1 MKRTMLMLALVA
13 TMALVLFAC
22 KSDEQGATQGEG
34 VITGV
39 VTDAATGN
47 ALASVTL
54 QAQTIGG
61 ATQTAT
67 TDAQGNFRFSFTT
80 DSAKSVT
87 ISVTKSG
94 YRDTSVVV
102 QIQPGVVVTL
112 GLQIAARSP
121 ISGVG
126 GGSGVAQTIAFL
138 GASPRQIS
146 VYGVGG
152 LETSILGFEVRDSL
166 GLAID
171 AAHSVSMSFQI
182 VGGLNGGEY
191 ISPLSVTTNAIGQA
205 YTTFNSGIRAGVFQV
220 VATVTLA
227 GRPPITS
234 NPVRLIITA
243 GFPDQAHFTIGI
255 DRFNFPALG
264 IVGKRNSVSVLVGD
278 KYTNPVQPNTAVYF
292 RSSAGVIQPSVFT
305 DASGQGTVDL
315 ISGNPA
321 PFGIYAA
328 RPPYGPDTAGYHHI
342 VARTVGEGG
351 VTVQDSTLILWSGGS
366 IISNVNPTTFNIPD
380 GGFQDFTFTV
390 SDFLGH
396 PLSEGTIIS
405 VQATVPPPPDP
416 NAQVNQ
422 VQLAFGRNGSLTLP
436 DVILPGPGRTA
447 FGFRLSDGSTIV
459 AVTPV
464 TVSITVTSENNNAY
478 FTFFGIVN

>member
-1 MKRTMLMLALVA
+1 MKRTMLMLTLVA

-34 VITGV
+34 VITGT
-39 VTDAATGN
+39 VTDVATGN
-47 ALASVTL
+47 PLATVTL

-61 ATQTAT
+61 TTQTAT
-67 TDAQGNFRFSFTT
+67 TDAQGTFRFSFTT

-87 ISVTKSG
+87 ISITKSG

-112 GLQIAARSP
+112 GVQIAARSP

-138 GASPRQIS
+138 GATPRQIS

-152 LETSILGFEVRDSL
+152 PETSILGFEVRDSL

-171 AAHSVSMSFQI
+171 AAHAVSVSFQI

-191 ISPLSVTTNAIGQA
+191 ISPVSVTTNAIGQA

-234 NPVRLIITA
+234 SPVRLIITA

-255 DRFNFPALG
+255 ERFNFPALG
-264 IVGKRNSVSVLVGD
+264 IIGKRNSVGVLVGD

-292 RSSAGVIQPSVFT
+292 RSSAGVIQASVFT

-315 ISGNPA
+315 ISGNP
-321 PFGIYAA
+321 G
-328 RPPYGPDTAGYHHI
+328 PPTGYHYI
-342 VARTVGEGG
+342 VARTIGEAG
-351 VTVQDSTLILWSGGS
+351 VTVIDSIQILWSGGS
-366 IISNVNPTTFNIPD
+366 IISNVNPTTFNIPN
-380 GGFQDFTFTV
+380 GGSQDFTFTV

-422 VQLAFGRNGSLTLP
+422 VLLAFGRNGSLTLP
-436 DVILPGPGRTA
+436 DVIFPGPGTTD
-447 FGFRLSDGSTIV
+447 FSFRLSDGSTIDV
-459 AVTPV
+459 ATPV

>member
-1 MKRTMLMLALVA
+1 MKRTMLMLTLVA

-34 VITGV
+34 VITGA

-112 GLQIAARSP
+112 GLQISARSP

-138 GASPRQIS
+138 GATPRQIS

-171 AAHSVSMSFQI
+171 AAHAVSMSFQI
-182 VGGLNGGEY
+182 VGGSNGGEY

-205 YTTFNSGIRAGVFQV
+205 YTTFNSGIRSGVFQV
-220 VATVTLA
+220 VATVALA

-255 DRFNFPALG
+255 ERHNFPTLG
-264 IVGKRNSVSVLVGD
+264 IVGKRNTVGILVGD
-278 KYTNPVQPNTAVYF
+278 RYTNPVQPNTAVYF
-292 RSSAGVIQPSVFT
+292 RSTAGVVQSSVFT
-305 DASGQGTVDL
+305 DANGQGSVDL
-315 ISGNPA
+315 ISGNPE
-321 PFGIYAA
+321 
-328 RPPYGPDTAGYHHI
+328 PPTGYHYV

-351 VTVQDSTLILWSGGS
+351 VTVTDSTLVLWSGGS

-380 GGFQDFTFTV
+380 SGSLGFTFTV
-390 SDFLGH
+390 SDLSGH
-396 PLSEGTIIS
+396 PLCAGTVIS

-416 NAQVNQ
+416 NADVNQ
-422 VQLAFGRNGSLTLP
+422 VQLAFGRNGSLTLT
-436 DVILPGPGRTA
+436 DIILPGLGATD
-447 FGFRLSDGSTIV
+447 FSFRLSDGTINLNQAT
-459 AVTPV
+459 AVS
-464 TVSITVTSENNNAY
+464 VSITVTSENNNVY

>member
-1 MKRTMLMLALVA
+1 MLMLALVA

-292 RSSAGVIQPSVFT
+292 RSSAGVIQASVFT

-351 VTVQDSTLILWSGGS
+351 VTVQDSALILWSGASRISAPNPGS
-366 IISNVNPTTFNIPD
+366 GFDIPN
-380 GGFQDFTFTV
+380 GTSLDFTFTV
-390 SDFLGH
+390 SDALGH

-405 VQATVPPPPDP
+405 VVATVPPPPDP
-416 NAQVNQ
+416 NSQVNQ

-436 DVILPGPGRTA
+436 DVILPGSGTTN
-447 FGFRLSDGSTIV
+447 FGFRLSDGSTIDV
-459 AVTPV
+459 PTPV

-478 FTFFGIVN
+478 FTIFGTVH

>member
-1 MKRTMLMLALVA
+1 MKRTMLMLTLVA

-34 VITGV
+34 VITGA

-138 GASPRQIS
+138 GATPRQIS

-171 AAHSVSMSFQI
+171 AAHAVSMSFQI

-205 YTTFNSGIRAGVFQV
+205 YTTFNSGIRSGVFQV

-292 RSSAGVIQPSVFT
+292 RSSAGVIQASVFT

-328 RPPYGPDTAGYHHI
+328 RPPTSPDTAGYHYI

-366 IISNVNPTTFNIPD
+366 IISNVNPKI
-380 GGFQDFTFTV
+380 
-390 SDFLGH
+390 
-396 PLSEGTIIS
+396 
-405 VQATVPPPPDP
+405 
-416 NAQVNQ
+416 
-422 VQLAFGRNGSLTLP
+422 GRAH
-436 DVILPGPGRTA
+436 V
-447 FGFRLSDGSTIV
+447 
-459 AVTPV
+459 
-464 TVSITVTSENNNAY
+464 
-478 FTFFGIVN
+478 

>member
-447 FGFRLSDGSTIV
+447 FGFRLSDGSTII